1 MLVRIVEPLVA
12 LVGQALRHLLGEV
25 GPGARRRGL
34 AGLGAGYRLHVR
46 GNTLVQP
53 QVGVVEVGEAQVR
66 HLVHQRAVVL
76 QRLGL
81 DLAPDPEADARV
93 GRGPG
98 DAVADPG
105 AAVGLERDAH
115 LRHGEAPVERRR
127 GARRAQHPVEQVL
140 LRQLEVAG
148 CEGHENARLL
158 ELELAHDC
166 AAAFRA
172 ERLRPG
178 LRARRRSRRH
188 RRQDRQHYSQDAQS
202 CVHTAVARVA
212 RALSAL
218 LQCTDR
224 MWSQSGSSPGRQAYA
239 TPVNASP
246 ALPAPLPLAGRGWG
260 WG

>member
-1 MLVRIVEPLVA
+1 MLGRIVEPLVA
-12 LVGQALRHLLGEV
+12 LLGQALRHLLGEV
-25 GPGARRRGL
+25 GPGARRRRL

-46 GNTLVQP
+46 GDPLVQP
-53 QVGVVEVGEAQVR
+53 QVDVVEVGEAQVR

-81 DLAPDPEADARV
+81 DVAPDPEADARV

-115 LRHGEAPVERRR
+115 LRHREAPVERRR
-127 GARRAQHPVEQVL
+127 GARRAQHPVEQVR
-140 LRQLEVAG
+140 LRQMEVAG
-148 CEGHENARLL
+148 CEGHEDARLL
-158 ELELAHDC
+158 ELELAHDR

-178 LRARRRSRRH
+178 LRARRCSRRH

-202 CVHTAVARVA
+202 CVHPRQPSLVLPGAMP
-212 RALSAL
+212 AL

-224 MWSQSGSSPGRQAYA
+224 MWSQSGGGPGRARKHDA
-239 TPVNASP
+239 SINA
-246 ALPAPLPLAGRGWG
+246 R
-260 WG
+260 